1 MYASDHWHNSLSLST
16 LGRRLLSVPM
26 LLVLPPLCLGILL
39 AESFALHPAA
49 IATTLVFALLIAWR
63 TSPSRLSAVAIAI
76 AITMLGWLA
85 AMLGTNTSAVPY
97 NSDVEMTIEITS
109 PTRDMGEY
117 SSADGCIVAWH
128 DGTAWRDVEEVVR
141 VWIEDVE
148 VDYGDRVM
156 LCGTLRPHISRH
168 ADYDE
173 LLYRRNYAGGV
184 SIGTYNTL
192 HISHNDPS
200 GLQAYAIGKLSRYAT
215 DDTSHATLE
224 AMVAGTRHAMPQSLR
239 DAYSR
244 TGLAHLMAVSGLHLG
259 IVLIAINILL
269 LPLRL
274 IHRGHRVANILAIV
288 ALWLFVGVC
297 GASASVV
304 RAALML
310 SVLQLSLLSSSR
322 YNSLNALAAT
332 LFVMLL
338 YRTDYLFDISFQLS
352 ALAVAGIILWGVPL
366 LRTLPQQ
373 QGIWRALL
381 TTLFM
386 GVVATLWTMPL
397 VSHTFGHIALI
408 GILATPLAM
417 LCAYVIV
424 SFGILT
430 LILPHPL
437 SLPFGYVAEWAA
449 YAQNSIACSLND
461 WGITGFTYRM
471 SGMAVAICYTL
482 FIAITAVIWSI
493 NRKKVITL

>member
-1 MYASDHWHNSLSLST
+1 M
-16 LGRRLLSVPM
+16 
-26 LLVLPPLCLGILL
+26 LVLLPLCLGILL

-63 TSPSRLSAVAIAI
+63 TIDSRTSIVAITI
-76 AITMLGWLA
+76 AITMLGWIA

-97 NSDVEMTIEITS
+97 DRDVEMVVEITS
-109 PTRDMGEY
+109 PKRDMGEY
-117 SSADGCIVAWH
+117 STADGCIVAWH
-128 DGTAWRDVEEVVR
+128 DGTAWHDVEEVIK

-148 VDYGDRVM
+148 AEYGDRVM

-184 SIGTYNTL
+184 GIGTYNTL

-215 DDTSHATLE
+215 LDTSHATVE
-224 AMVAGTRHAMPQSLR
+224 AMVAGTRHAMPQPLR

-274 IHRGHRVANILAIV
+274 IHHGHRMANILAIV
-288 ALWLFVGVC
+288 TLWLFVGVC

-310 SVLQLSLLSSSR
+310 SALQLSLLSSSR
-322 YNSLNALAAT
+322 YNSLNVLAAT

-366 LRTLPQQ
+366 LHTLQYR
-373 QGIWRALL
+373 GIWRAAL

-430 LILPHPL
+430 LILPHLL

-471 SGMAVAICYTL
+471 SGMEVAACYTL
-482 FIAITAVIWSI
+482 FIAITAVVWSI

>member
-16 LGRRLLSVPM
+16 LGRRLRSVPM
-26 LLVLPPLCLGILL
+26 LLVLLSLCLGILL

-63 TSPSRLSAVAIAI
+63 TIDSRTSIVAITI
-76 AITMLGWLA
+76 AITMLGWIA

-97 NSDVEMTIEITS
+97 DRDVEMVIEITS
-109 PTRDMGEY
+109 PKRDMGEY
-117 SSADGCIVAWH
+117 STADGCIVAWH
-128 DGTAWRDVEEVVR
+128 DVGVWHDVEERVR
-141 VWIEDVE
+141 VWIDDVE
-148 VDYGDRVM
+148 AEYGDRVM
-156 LCGTLRPHISRH
+156 ICGTLRPRISRH

-173 LLYRRNYAGGV
+173 LLYRRDYAGGV
-184 SIGTYNTL
+184 AIGSYNTL
-192 HISHNDPS
+192 HISHNDPT
-200 GLQAYAIGKLSRYAT
+200 GLHAYAIGKLSRYAT
-215 DDTSHATLE
+215 DDTSHATVE
-224 AMVAGTRHAMPQSLR
+224 AMVAGTRHAMPQPLR

-274 IHRGHRVANILAIV
+274 IHHGHRIANILAIV

-310 SVLQLSLLSSSR
+310 SALQLSLLSSSR
-322 YNSLNALAAT
+322 YNSLNVLAAT

-373 QGIWRALL
+373 QGIWRAAL

-417 LCAYVIV
+417 LCAYIIV
-424 SFGILT
+424 SFGLLT

-471 SGMAVAICYTL
+471 SGMEVAICYTL
-482 FIAITAVIWSI
+482 FIAITAVVWSI